1 MVRTESI
8 RQGGFTLLELTVVVA
23 LVGLL
28 VIASFEGFR
37 ALAESTA
44 ITGAARAVN
53 EHVVRARST
62 AVYRRER
69 IRLRLDSFTELTIR
83 DGRDSVLHSLS
94 LARTGPFGIDSV
106 RLRPAT
112 LRFNPR
118 GQAAPGSIYLYRSNR
133 GARVIVNF
141 LGRVRVQRFPV
152 P

>member
-1 MVRTESI
+1 MHTEST
-8 RQGGFTLLELTVVVA
+8 RRGGFTLLELTVVVA
-23 LVGLL
+23 IVGLL
-28 VIASFEGFR
+28 VVASFEGFR
-37 ALAESTA
+37 SLTDSTA
-44 ITGAARAVN
+44 ITGATRAVHQ
-53 EHVVRARST
+53 HVVRARSA

-69 IRLRLDSFTELTIR
+69 VRLRLDGFSELTIR
-83 DGRDSVLHSLS
+83 DGQDSVLHSLS
-94 LARTGPFGIDSV
+94 LAKSGPFGIDSV

-118 GQAAPGSIYLYRSNR
+118 GQAAPGSIYLYRSKR